1 MAAHTSMLDVVCY
14 TKYQTFGSNQTGNTV
29 MLATASLHLRTN
41 PRKFYLASTSLVSW
55 LTGAFI
61 FGQLRREGE

>member
-1 MAAHTSMLDVVCY
+1 MLDVVCY

-41 PRKFYLASTSLVSW
+41 PRHCILASTSLAAW
-55 LTGAFI
+55 LAGAFI
-61 FGQLRREGE
+61 FGQLRRRGG